1 MPTVDYLDNKQGLA
15 GLQSMRSPHLWI
27 CDREPCH
34 ASSKRYQVLLEL
46 QPELRKLVAVNR
58 ETAPPHA
65 LQSRDPC
72 HTA

>member
-1 MPTVDYLDNKQGLA
+1 MH
-15 GLQSMRSPHLWI
+15 SPHLWI

-34 ASSKRYQVLLEL
+34 ASGKGYQVLLEL

-65 LQSRDPC
+65 LQSKDPC
-72 HTA
+72 HVA